1 MRTSWRATWRSNVVV
16 ILAALALWGC
26 GSDDAAPASRDAA
39 AGSDAAT
46 GADAADTASGADT
59 ESPPAEQFTPPTGCN
74 PIAAEWDC
82 FYPFPSDHFRV
93 MGSQGTPRVLLSNEV
108 MAYQSG
114 VDPSP
119 ETALDFPSMFAMD
132 GFSNTQQ
139 LAVRIPGGVTLTDL
153 VMPYASDVTLTSDLG
168 PSASADHGTLLLDTE
183 TGSFVPHYADVDR
196 APADPNDHLLM
207 IRPAV
212 RLVSGRRYVAAL
224 HGLSN
229 PAGAAVVP
237 PASFAALRDNT
248 AGGALQT
255 HMNDK
260 VFAPLVAA
268 GVERASLQLAWDFTV
283 QSEASA
289 KGDLLRVRE
298 LALAEFAKAPPAVT
312 IVSVTEDPDAY
323 IARRVEGELTV
334 PLFVEQPTAAVRLV
348 RGPDGR
354 PVQNGT
360 VQVPFTALI
369 PKSVWSGTTPGPA
382 RVLQFGHGF
391 FGSRNEITTFPH
403 RLGDQAGMIVVAVDW
418 LGMSSGDAAALAVD
432 LLTTGKM
439 APRFVERAHQGMVNQ
454 LALSEAVANGLFDH
468 PQLQKDGKSLTD
480 GKFIGFYGI
489 SQGHILGGTYA
500 ALSTRIDHFALEV
513 GGASFG
519 LMMSRAAPFKPF
531 FEMLT
536 GASGTQAGAQKLMLL
551 LMPILD
557 RIDPATWAEHV
568 RDKPL
573 PGSPATRQL
582 LLRDGLADT
591 QVPNIA
597 HHLHVRLLGLPQL
610 TPVARPLWG
619 MTLVDGP
626 QPSGFLEYDFG
637 EKPKDVHGMPAGGNQ
652 VHGGLR
658 ELPAAMEQIDRFLRP
673 GGLVEWTCDGPCDP
687 E

>member
-1 MRTSWRATWRSNVVV
+1 MRSSWLVGL
-16 ILAALALWGC
+16 ILFHTALVLHGC
-26 GSDDAAPASRDAA
+26 GSDAAPASRDAA
-39 AGSDAAT
+39 AGSDGT
-46 GADAADTASGADT
+46 SGADAADSASSDDATDA
-59 ESPPAEQFTPPTGCN
+59 EPPEQFTPPKGCN

-93 MGSQGTPRVLLSNEV
+93 VGSKGTPRVLLSAEV
-108 MAYQSG
+108 MPYQSG

-119 ETALDFPSMFAMD
+119 ETALDFPSAFAMD
-132 GFSNTQQ
+132 GFGLTQQ
-139 LAVRIPGGVTLTDL
+139 IAVRIPGGVTLTEL
-153 VMPYASDVTLTSDLG
+153 VQPYASDVTLTSELG
-168 PSASADHGTLLLDTE
+168 PSAVATHGTLLLDAE
-183 TGSFVPHYADVDR
+183 TGAFVPHYADIDR
-196 APADPNDHLLM
+196 APADTAEHLLM

-212 RLVSGRRYVAAL
+212 KLVAGRRYIAAL
-224 HGLSN
+224 HGLTNSE
-229 PAGAAVVP
+229 GTVVAP
-237 PASFAALRDNT
+237 PASFAALRDN
-248 AGGALQT
+248 AASGVLQI

-260 VFAPLVAA
+260 VFAPLTAA
-268 GVERASLQLAWDFTV
+268 GVNRAELQLAWDFTV

-289 KGDLLRVRE
+289 KGDMLRVRE
-298 LALAEFAKAPPAVT
+298 LVLAEFAKAPPAVT
-312 IVSVTEDPDAY
+312 ILSVTDDPDPY

-334 PLFVEQPTAAVRLV
+334 PQFVEQATAAVRLV

-354 PVQNGT
+354 PMQNGT

-369 PKSVWSGTTPGPA
+369 PESVWSGKVPTPA

-391 FGSRNEITTFPH
+391 FGSRNEILTFPH
-403 RLGDQAGMIVVAVDW
+403 RLGDEAGMIVVAVDW

-454 LALSEAVANGLFDH
+454 LALSEAVARGLFDQ

-480 GKFIGFYGI
+480 GAFIGFYGI
-489 SQGHILGGTYA
+489 SQGHILGGTHA

-573 PGSPATRQL
+573 AGSPQTRQL

-597 HHLHVRLLGLPQL
+597 HHLHVRLLGLSQL
-610 TPVARPLWG
+610 QPAARPLWG
-619 MTLVDGP
+619 MTLVDAP
-626 QPSGFLEYDFG
+626 QPSAFLEYDFG
-637 EKPKDVHGMPAGGNQ
+637 EKPKDVLGMPSGGNQ

-658 ELPAAMEQIDRFLRP
+658 ELPAAMEQVDRFLRP
-673 GGLVEWTCDGPCDP
+673 GGVVEWTCDGPCDP
-687 E
+687 Q